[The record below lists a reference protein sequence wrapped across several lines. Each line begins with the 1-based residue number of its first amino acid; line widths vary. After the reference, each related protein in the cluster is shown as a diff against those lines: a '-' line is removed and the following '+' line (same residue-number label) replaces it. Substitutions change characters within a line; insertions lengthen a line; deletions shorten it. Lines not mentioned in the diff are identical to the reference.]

1 MAQRTRWLKPAVFTA
16 LALPLV
22 YLAGRWI
29 EFVATGGDSR
39 ALTAEPVDYTINF
52 LGTGALR
59 CLLLALAITPINR
72 LTGWAEV
79 MTLRRMVGLFAF
91 AYAVVHLSVY
101 FALDLGG
108 LFSELVRDVAKHP
121 FILFG
126 MGAFL
131 LLLPLAVT
139 STRGWVKRLG
149 GRNWQRLHRVVYAA
163 GALGVVHYIY
173 RVKGFQVTPYVYAA
187 ILAVLLAIRLLP
199 RRKGG
204 YLRFA
209 RA

>member
-1 MAQRTRWLKPAVFTA
+1 MGRTRWLKPAVF
-16 LALPLV
+16 LLLSLPLL
-22 YLAGRWI
+22 YLAAGWAQI
-29 EFVATGGDSR
+29 LSGSDTR
-39 ALTAEPVDYTINF
+39 ALTSDPVAYTINF
-52 LGTGALR
+52 LGIWTLR
-59 CLLLALAITPINR
+59 ILLLALAITPLHR
-72 LTGWAEV
+72 LTAWQPAMSV
-79 MTLRRMVGLFAF
+79 RRMVGLFAF
-91 AYAVVHLSVY
+91 TYALVHLSVY

-131 LLLPLAVT
+131 LLLPLAIT

-149 GRNWQRLHRVVYAA
+149 GRNWQRLHRIVYAA
-163 GALGVVHYIY
+163 GALGVVHFVY
-173 RVKGFQVTPYVYAA
+173 RVKGNQSEPYVYGA
-187 ILAVLLAIRLLP
+187 ILVALLAIRLLP

-204 YLRFA
+204 YLPMA

>member
-1 MAQRTRWLKPAVFTA
+1 MVRRSPWLKPAVFAA
-16 LALPLV
+16 LAMPLA
-22 YLAGRWI
+22 YLAARWI
-29 EFVATGGDSR
+29 EFVATGGESR
-39 ALTAEPVDYTINF
+39 ALTAEPVAYTINF

-59 CLLLALAITPINR
+59 CLLLALAITPVDR
-72 LTGWAEV
+72 LTGWTQV

-91 AYAVVHLSVY
+91 AYAVAHLTVY

-108 LFSELVRDVAKHP
+108 LFGELVRDVAKHP
-121 FILFG
+121 FVLFG
-126 MGAFL
+126 MAAFL

-149 GRNWQRLHRVVYAA
+149 GRNWQRLHRIVYAA

-173 RVKGFQVTPYVYAA
+173 RVKGFQTTPYVYGA
-187 ILAVLLAIRLLP
+187 ILAVLLAVRLLP

-204 YLRFA
+204 YLQLA
-209 RA
+209 RG